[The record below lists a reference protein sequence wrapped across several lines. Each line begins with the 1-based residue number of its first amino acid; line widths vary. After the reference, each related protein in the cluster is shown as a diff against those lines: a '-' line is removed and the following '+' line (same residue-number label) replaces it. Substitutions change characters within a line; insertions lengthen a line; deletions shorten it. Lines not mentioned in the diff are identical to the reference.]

1 MMGCA
6 EVCKYIQAG
15 RGAYRS
21 PRTKDVIGLGVDRL
35 LAWPI
40 IGADI
45 KHFTDIGHFQ
55 NRFADNF
62 VFCLFFTTQTNILF
76 TGDNIYW

>member
-1 MMGCA
+1 MLNPIYPEDQYLTVPEALKIFFVKVDCIS
-6 EVCKYIQAG
+6 VRG
-15 RGAYRS
+15 R
-21 PRTKDVIGLGVDRL
+21 
-35 LAWPI
+35 PI

-62 VFCLFFTTQTNILF
+62 FFFYANKHT
-76 TGDNIYW
+76 IYRGHYLLVNK